1 MVLNFA
7 SKSVQLIL
15 PYALSSSSSSSPKP
29 VSFISSSLLTT
40 RTRRNSSPLFRNRVK
55 NWSFGVCNS
64 RGNSLKRSCS
74 FEFDEF
80 PEEEL
85 FKMIEGLAEKF
96 DVTDDDEEEEE
107 NDKDPGYGR
116 TEVSCNASQ
125 KQPENGQKVKIS
137 TQFMPSQFE
146 FLEHNLLGIHPE
158 PEHWPERDEI
168 NRVNIEQKA
177 NCVGIPLS
185 LKMIKRKQKRQQGFG
200 DAGDFAYCS
209 VKKAFSS
216 LVFIIRELQNYA
228 LHIRASLYSED
239 LKEIMSKVQ
248 REMNISFVW
257 LFQQVFSRTPTL
269 MVYVMILLAN
279 FTVHSMSRHT
289 VIATTSPSSSSCE
302 TISESEI
309 YKLLEDSNS
318 DVGNNGGGIKVRPTV
333 PGTEGGNVHMGRSSL
348 FVEQPRVL
356 TDENSE
362 ANHDMTKEE
371 VELWNAMVEEASR
384 MQEELSLEV
393 LDTGTKKLF
402 VTPITVKL
410 EPEDYVDY
418 FRTDLLYQMGV
429 AEEPNNSLLLTNYA
443 QLLHLVAQDYDRA
456 AECYKRAVQIEPL
469 DAEALSKFAD
479 FLWKTRNDLWGA
491 EERYLQAMA
500 ADPSN
505 AYHASKYATFLW
517 STGGE
522 DTCFPLPN

>member
-1 MVLNFA
+1 
-7 SKSVQLIL
+7 
-15 PYALSSSSSSSPKP
+15 
-29 VSFISSSLLTT
+29 
-40 RTRRNSSPLFRNRVK
+40 
-55 NWSFGVCNS
+55 
-64 RGNSLKRSCS
+64 
-74 FEFDEF
+74 
-80 PEEEL
+80 
-85 FKMIEGLAEKF
+85 MIEGLAEKF
-96 DVTDDDEEEEE
+96 DITDEEEEEEEE
-107 NDKDPGYGR
+107 NDKDTGYGR
-116 TEVSCNASQ
+116 TEVSCNASK
-125 KQPENGQKVKIS
+125 KQPEMGQKVKIS

-185 LKMIKRKQKRQQGFG
+185 LKMIKRKQKWQQGFG
-200 DAGDFAYCS
+200 DAGDFAYWFCDEGI
-209 VKKAFSS
+209 F
-216 LVFIIRELQNYA
+216 FITITLLLPL
-228 LHIRASLYSED
+228 LH
-239 LKEIMSKVQ
+239 
-248 REMNISFVW
+248 
-257 LFQQVFSRTPTL
+257 
-269 MVYVMILLAN
+269 
-279 FTVHSMSRHT
+279 
-289 VIATTSPSSSSCE
+289 PSSSSCE

-333 PGTEGGNVHMGRSSL
+333 AGTKV
-348 FVEQPRVL
+348 
-356 TDENSE
+356 
-362 ANHDMTKEE
+362 E
-371 VELWNAMVEEASR
+371 VELWNSMVEEASR
-384 MQEELSLEV
+384 MQEESSLEV
-393 LDTGTKKLF
+393 LNTGTKKLF